1 MSDDANEEVV
11 AMLTGTLHPLE
22 SNDKMFVLSDRRT
35 GALYVEC
42 HIKASKLIEFGTIDV
57 PLDPEEQ

>member
-22 SNDKMFVLSDRRT
+22 SKDKMFVLEDGRT

-42 HIKASKLIEFGTIDV
+42 HIKAGNY
-57 PLDPEEQ
+57 